1 MTYHLTRTLPWTL
14 IGLIAVGLVTRATPI
29 TATDP
34 PRDEPAAGADAPAS
48 AADGPAS
55 SDDEPAALDPRS
67 LAIPDPEVDPDM
79 DDDGG
84 IAKEVE
90 AYRKRLRQIADA
102 YAAPPGG
109 KQLTKLP
116 DLWIDRDAK
125 RVYIDGYVTMRRGPL
140 EMFACPVGTKEH
152 ESIVAVFVK
161 SSQVHAALLSIG
173 AEPGKPVQWEP
184 EFVPP
189 SGQRIAVWVTWRDA
203 DGKFQVADARDWL
216 INTENDETLDRWW
229 VFAGSKIWTDPAD
242 GTEHY
247 TADGGDLVCVSN
259 FSTAMLD
266 VPFDSSANAGSL
278 LFRPFTDRIPEDST
292 SVRLV
297 LAPLPETDPVEGDA
311 GEETKDGEAD
321 PKGVLTPPDES
332 VVPVQP

>member
-1 MTYHLTRTLPWTL
+1 MTLNLTRMLPLVL
-14 IGLIAVGLVTRATPI
+14 IGLIAAGLVIQATPT

-34 PRDEPAAGADAPAS
+34 PTDDAAAEQTEPE
-48 AADGPAS
+48 
-55 SDDEPAALDPRS
+55 EPTDQPTGLDRRS
-67 LAIPDPEVDPDM
+67 LAVPDPEADPDL

-84 IAKEVE
+84 IAQEVE
-90 AYRKRLRQIADA
+90 KYRQRLRQIADA
-102 YAAPPGG
+102 YAAPPGA

-116 DLWIDRDAK
+116 DLWIDREAK
-125 RVYIDGYVTMRRGPL
+125 RVYIDGYITMRRGPL

-173 AEPGKPVQWEP
+173 AESGQPVQWEP
-184 EFVPP
+184 DFVPP
-189 SGQRIAVWVTWRDA
+189 SGQTIAVWVTWRDA
-203 DGKFQVADARDWL
+203 EGKFQVADARQWL
-216 INTENDETLDRWW
+216 LNTETDETLDRWW

-247 TADGGDLVCVSN
+247 TADGGDLICVSN

-278 LFRPFTDRIPEDST
+278 LFKPFTDRIPPDAT

-297 LAPLPETDPVEGDA
+297 LAPLPEKAKADGDTETGGDTETDGPKDA
-311 GEETKDGEAD
+311 A
-321 PKGVLTPPDES
+321 VPPDES
-332 VVPVQP
+332 VVPIQP